1 MVLIN
6 AESSNKFILY
16 LSSNQ
21 NTDQYVLEKGSRK
34 RKDVLFL
41 NIPFELFLAWQIKEL
56 FIN

>member
-21 NTDQYVLEKGSRK
+21 NTDQYVLEKG
-34 RKDVLFL
+34 KDVLFL
-41 NIPFELFLAWQIKEL
+41 NIPFELFFA
-56 FIN
+56 

>member
-16 LSSNQ
+16 LSFNQ

-41 NIPFELFLAWQIKEL
+41 NIPFELFLA
-56 FIN
+56 